1 MDLFEKGKS
10 LAREGKYE
18 EALDALV
25 LALENDK
32 ENADIHFFLGLC
44 YSSLEQFSYARYH
57 YEMALIFEPEH
68 ERTKLVWEG
77 IKDVT
82 PEKPPERRR
91 VRSAEAKA
99 RKEEAKK
106 KTPSEESANVEAT
119 RNPSISNRIPITDEK
134 WEKAFPS
141 DELTKSNDKGSP
153 LLTTLIITL
162 LIVIVGI
169 IAFFIIKGFGII

>member
-10 LAREGKYE
+10 LAREGQFE
-18 EALDALV
+18 DALDALV
-25 LALENDK
+25 LAWENDK

-57 YEMALIFEPEH
+57 YEMALILEPEH

-99 RKEEAKK
+99 RKEEEK
-106 KTPSEESANVEAT
+106 KTQPKESTDVEAT
-119 RNPSISNRIPITDEK
+119 RNPSISNKIPITDEK

-141 DELTKSNDKGSP
+141 DELTKSKNGGSP
-153 LLTTLIITL
+153 LLTALIITL
-162 LIVIVGI
+162 LIVIVGV
-169 IAFFIIKGFGII
+169 IAFFIIKAFGLI